1 MVWRAGELVLKWLR
15 IWDRRAV
22 EEAEEAL
29 MVVARVAARAA
40 AEVREGIWSSSVVAL
55 EEEDD
60 DDEDE
65 QLKEGE
71 QEGVERA
78 EEEEASL
85 KNCLSD
91 PRPKR
96 QTQGGSRIS
105 SRRALQASTC
115 KDRLEA
121 GN

>member
-1 MVWRAGELVLKWLR
+1 MVWRAGEVVLKWLR
-15 IWDRRAV
+15 IWDRRAA

-29 MVVARVAARAA
+29 VVVARVAARAA
-40 AEVREGIWSSSVVAL
+40 AEVREGILSSSVLVAGR
-55 EEEDD
+55 EAKEGE
-60 DDEDE
+60 
-65 QLKEGE
+65 LKEGE

-96 QTQGGSRIS
+96 QTQGGSGIS

-121 GN
+121 GD